1 MLNQTNQLIKIRSL
15 LDAPEVYKYE
25 PTYAV
30 FSGVIAMEAEFGA
43 PSQDI
48 VLTAVTAGADGN
60 NILLTGNG
68 IDNLADLVAA
78 WNAANPDNT
87 VVLTA
92 GDTTW
97 VPSDAEAMQL
107 AGALDAADVMDAAL
121 ITIAAEV
128 YISKILSIITKAT
141 YDAIQIKEYDSYTV
155 NDMRMFYA
163 ECYYIA
169 ARFLQAWSLK
179 YETDM
184 QKTTYDYTTKL
195 KGVEK
200 SGKLYTAEEYLK
212 TAAANIAEWERE
224 VYAISDTRGKTS
236 AVTLSRY

>member
-1 MLNQTNQLIKIRSL
+1 MLNQINQLIKIRSL

-43 PSQDI
+43 PSQTI
-48 VLTAVTAGADGN
+48 SLTAATAGTDGN
-60 NILLTGNG
+60 DILLTGNG
-68 IDNLADLVAA
+68 TDDLADLVAA

-92 GDTTW
+92 GTSTW
-97 VPSDAEAMQL
+97 IPSDAQEMQL

-128 YISKILSIITKAT
+128 YISKILSIVTKAT
-141 YDAIQIKEYDSYTV
+141 YDAIQIKDYASYTV

-169 ARFLQAWSLK
+169 AKFLQSWSLR
-179 YETDM
+179 YETEM
-184 QKTTYDYTTKL
+184 QKTTYDYSTKT
-195 KGVEK
+195 KGSER
-200 SGKLYTAEEYLK
+200 SGKLYTADEYIQ
-212 TAAANIAEWERE
+212 TAMANVAEWERE
-224 VYAISDTRGKTS
+224 IYATNDTRGKTS